1 MMATM
6 AKRLPIVGA
15 ALGGL
20 MALSI
25 VASGCGG
32 VGGMFD
38 MDEMHDQMHGV
49 GSRAPQTPVVAD
61 ASRVTVEIRNY
72 DLFPRELTVTAGTA
86 VTWTNRDSVPHDA
99 TAESDGWGTGILDQ
113 GESGTITFDSSG
125 TYSYVCTIH
134 PNMKA
139 TLTIVEETL

>member
-1 MMATM
+1 MATI
-6 AKRLPIVGA
+6 ARRFPTVGA
-15 ALGGL
+15 GLAALV
-20 MALSI
+20 ALS
-25 VASGCGG
+25 VFASACGDG

-38 MDEMHDQMHGV
+38 MDEMHRQMHGI
-49 GSRAPQTPVVAD
+49 GSQAPQTPVVAD
-61 ASRVTVEIRNY
+61 ATRVTVEIRNY
-72 DLFPRELTVTAGTA
+72 DFFPRELTVTAGTA

-139 TLTIVEETL
+139 TLTVVEEAL

>member
-1 MMATM
+1 MATR
-6 AKRLPIVGA
+6 RLMMIGASLVALA
-15 ALGGL
+15 AL
-20 MALSI
+20 ALL
-25 VASGCGG
+25 ASACGG
-32 VGGMFD
+32 VSGMFD
-38 MDEMHDQMHGV
+38 MDEMHDRMHGF
-49 GSRAPQTPVVAD
+49 GDRAPQTPVVAD
-61 ASRVTVEIRNY
+61 TAQVTVEIRNY
-72 DLFPRELTVTAGTA
+72 DFFPRELTVTAGTA

-139 TLTIVEETL
+139 TLTVVEDT

>member
-1 MMATM
+1 M
-6 AKRLPIVGA
+6 AKKARRLWMLGAGLVALA
-15 ALGGL
+15 AL
-20 MALSI
+20 ALL
-25 VASGCGG
+25 ASACGG
-32 VGGMFD
+32 ASGMFD
-38 MDEMHDQMHGV
+38 MDEMHRQMHGI
-49 GSRAPQTPVVAD
+49 GSQAPQTPVVAD
-61 ASRVTVEIRNY
+61 ATRVTVEIRNY
-72 DLFPRELTVTAGTA
+72 DFFPRELTVTAGTA

-139 TLTIVEETL
+139 TLTVVEEAL

>member
-1 MMATM
+1 MATI
-6 AKRLPIVGA
+6 ARRFPVIGAGLA
-15 ALGGL
+15 ALVT
-20 MALSI
+20 LS
-25 VASGCGG
+25 VLASACGDG

-38 MDEMHDQMHGV
+38 MDEMHNRMHGV

-61 ASRVTVEIRNY
+61 TAQVTVEIRNY
-72 DLFPRELTVTAGTA
+72 DFFPRELTVTAGTA
-86 VTWTNRDSVPHDA
+86 VTWANRDSVPHDA

-113 GESGTITFDSSG
+113 GESGTITFDYSG

-139 TLTIVEETL
+139 TLTVG

>member
-1 MMATM
+1 MVAR
-6 AKRLPIVGA
+6 RLPTIGASLA
-15 ALGGL
+15 ALA
-20 MALSI
+20 ALALL
-25 VASGCGG
+25 ASACGSG
-32 VGGMFD
+32 AGGMFD
-38 MDEMHDQMHGV
+38 MGEMHNQMHGG

-72 DLFPRELTVTAGTA
+72 DFFPRELTVTVGTA
-86 VTWTNRDSVPHDA
+86 VTWTNRDSVPPDA

-134 PNMKA
+134 PKMKA
-139 TLTIVEETL
+139 TLTVVEETL

>member
-1 MMATM
+1 M
-6 AKRLPIVGA
+6 AKKARRLWMLGAGLA
-15 ALGGL
+15 ALV
-20 MALSI
+20 ALS
-25 VASGCGG
+25 VFASACGDG

-38 MDEMHDQMHGV
+38 MDEMHRQMHGI
-49 GSRAPQTPVVAD
+49 GSQAPQTPVVAD
-61 ASRVTVEIRNY
+61 ATRVTVEIRNY
-72 DLFPRELTVTAGTA
+72 DFFPRELTVTAGTA

-139 TLTIVEETL
+139 TLTVVEEAL